1 MNADL
6 PMLVPVPPT
15 APQVIPVSHRVTLS
29 PPLAAP
35 ISPISLYRAFRRR
48 SLPAIGLGF
57 LAAAIAGPAVWFL
70 MPKSFS
76 AQARLQI
83 AAQAPKI
90 LFQTVETQEVGSDAY
105 KRYQSTQQALVKS
118 QLVLNAA
125 LSDPKVRKY
134 STIRRQVDQVAW
146 LQEKLKVDFLTG
158 SEIME
163 ITLSGDNPEE
173 VAGIVNAV
181 KKAYMDEV
189 VNKDAKQRTDRHSNL
204 KKIKDRYAE
213 NLKQRRET
221 KRKLAE
227 TVGSD
232 DRETLALRQQYAME
246 HLAHLQ
252 KELLSVQSKK
262 RLVQSQLKTRA
273 NTDNGGGGSQP
284 AARDFSDEDVDALVD
299 REPGIA
305 KLIEQLEVE
314 EQRHS
319 REAARQS
326 RVSRSRLDPALRLL
340 AVRVESLRAAL
351 EKRRAAQRPIAIRQL
366 ESQGADEHQEQS
378 DDLDQERATLDD
390 VESQLKQE
398 IKSISGVNQSLTV
411 NTLDLQAIQD
421 DVSQMEGALNKVA
434 SEVEALN
441 IELSAPPRIRVID
454 DATVPRGRDDKKR
467 LMMVGFLTLGSFFAG
482 VCGISFLELL
492 TRKVDTPGEV
502 AGELGL
508 PVVGALPR
516 LPARI
521 HKRSLSAPREK
532 ARDQYWRDHLL
543 ESIDATRT
551 MLLHAARTGSHTVV
565 MIASAV
571 SGEGK
576 TSLASY
582 LAASLARSGLKTLLI
597 DADLRS
603 PSIHRLFDL
612 PMNQGLSELI
622 RGERDLDELLV
633 DVPIDRL
640 TVLSAGECDRL
651 VLGYVA
657 QGCLGSLFDRLK
669 EKFDFVIV
677 DTAPILPV
685 ADSLLVAQHVD
696 AVLFSILQG
705 VSQKS
710 KVSAAI
716 QRVQTLDVQVLGAVV
731 TGMPGGLYGDSY
743 YGSDSQYSRMPES
756 VSARPLSS

>member
-1 MNADL
+1 
-6 PMLVPVPPT
+6 
-15 APQVIPVSHRVTLS
+15 
-29 PPLAAP
+29 
-35 ISPISLYRAFRRR
+35 
-48 SLPAIGLGF
+48 
-57 LAAAIAGPAVWFL
+57 

-125 LSDPKVRKY
+125 LSDPKIRNY
-134 STIRRQVDQVAW
+134 STIRKQVDQVAW

-158 SEIME
+158 SEVME

-262 RLVQSQLKTRA
+262 RLVQSQLKTKA
-273 NTDNGGGGSQP
+273 NSDNGGSQP
-284 AARDFSDEDVDALVD
+284 TARDFSDEDVDALVD

-319 REAARQS
+319 REVARQS

-340 AVRVESLRAAL
+340 TIRVDSLRAAL
-351 EKRRAAQRPIAIRQL
+351 EKRRAAQRPIAIRRL
-366 ESQGADEHQEQS
+366 ESQGAEEHLERSDE
-378 DDLDQERATLDD
+378 LDHELATLED

-398 IKSISGVNQSLTV
+398 MKSISGVNQSLTV

-467 LMMVGFLTLGSFFAG
+467 FMMVALVTLGSFFAG

-508 PVVGALPR
+508 TVVGALPR

-521 HKRSLSAPREK
+521 HKRSLNAPRDK
-532 ARDQYWRDHLL
+532 ARDQGWRDHLL

-582 LAASLARSGLKTLLI
+582 LAASLARCGLKTLLV

-612 PMNQGLSELI
+612 PVNQGLSELI
-622 RGERDLDELLV
+622 RAERDVDEVLV
-633 DVPIDRL
+633 AVPIDRL
-640 TVLSAGECDRL
+640 TVLPAGQCDRL
-651 VLGYVA
+651 ALTYVA

-669 EKFDFVIV
+669 AKFDFIIV

-696 AVLFSILQG
+696 AVLFSILQD

-716 QRVQTLDVQVLGAVV
+716 ERVQTLGVQVLGAVV
-731 TGMPGGLYGDSY
+731 TGTAGGLYGDRY
-743 YGSDSQYSRMPES
+743 YGSESQYSRMPDS

>member
-1 MNADL
+1 MKSDL
-6 PMLVPVPPT
+6 PMLVPAPPT
-15 APQVIPVSHRVTLS
+15 VPQVMPVSHRATPS
-29 PPLAAP
+29 ATLAAP
-35 ISPISLYRAFRRR
+35 TSPISLYRAFRRR

-125 LSDPKVRKY
+125 LSDPKIRNY
-134 STIRRQVDQVAW
+134 STIRKQVDQVAW

-158 SEIME
+158 SEVME

-262 RLVQSQLKTRA
+262 RLVQSQLKTKA
-273 NTDNGGGGSQP
+273 NSDNGGSQP
-284 AARDFSDEDVDALVD
+284 TARDFSDEDVDALVD

-319 REAARQS
+319 REVARQS

-340 AVRVESLRAAL
+340 TIRVDSLRAAL
-351 EKRRAAQRPIAIRQL
+351 EKRRAAQRPIAIRRL
-366 ESQGADEHQEQS
+366 ESQGAEEHLERSDE
-378 DDLDQERATLDD
+378 LDHELATLED

-398 IKSISGVNQSLTV
+398 MKSISGVNQSLTV

-467 LMMVGFLTLGSFFAG
+467 FMMVALVTLGSFFAG

-508 PVVGALPR
+508 TVVGALPR

-521 HKRSLSAPREK
+521 HKRSLNAPRDK
-532 ARDQYWRDHLL
+532 ARDQGWRDHLL

-582 LAASLARSGLKTLLI
+582 LAASLARCGLKTLLV

-612 PMNQGLSELI
+612 PVNQGLSELI
-622 RGERDLDELLV
+622 RAERDVDEVLV
-633 DVPIDRL
+633 AVPIDRL
-640 TVLSAGECDRL
+640 TVLPAGQCDRL
-651 VLGYVA
+651 ALTYVA

-669 EKFDFVIV
+669 AKFDFIIV

-696 AVLFSILQG
+696 AVLFSILQD

-716 QRVQTLDVQVLGAVV
+716 ERVQTLGVQVLGAVV
-731 TGMPGGLYGDSY
+731 TGTAGGLYGDRY
-743 YGSDSQYSRMPES
+743 YGSESQYSRMPDS